1 MLSVTKLI
9 IALLSLFSIGLL
21 SATFFLDPTSEVS
34 RLIEYYDVLL
44 CIVFFFDFCKQL
56 YKAENRTKFF
66 FTTGWL
72 DLISSIPVIHEFRFV
87 RVFRIFRVFRIV
99 KSFRLL
105 INFIKTHKVESLY
118 GVILFV
124 SITTVILTSTLV
136 LYFEQDVGNIKTA
149 EDAIWWS
156 FISVTTVG
164 YGDHYPVT
172 TIGRGLSILLISTG
186 IALFGALISYITS
199 SVESIKNQGK

>member
-1 MLSVTKLI
+1 MLSVSKLI
-9 IALLSLFSIGLL
+9 IALLSLFSIALL
-21 SATFFLDPTSEVS
+21 TATFFLDPTSEVS
-34 RLIEYYDVLL
+34 RLIEFYDVLL
-44 CIVFFFDFCKQL
+44 CLVFFIDFCSQM

-72 DLISSIPVIHEFRFV
+72 DLISSIPVIHEFRYV

-105 INFIKTHKVESLY
+105 INFIRTHKVQSLY
-118 GVILFV
+118 GFILFI

-136 LYFEQDVGNIKTA
+136 LYFEKDIGNIKTA

-156 FISVTTVG
+156 FVSVTTVG

-172 TIGRGLSILLISTG
+172 TIGRALSIVLISTG
-186 IALFGALISYITS
+186 IALFGALISYITTK
-199 SVESIKNQGK
+199 VESIKEKGQ

>member
-1 MLSVTKLI
+1 MLSVSKLI

-21 SATFFLDPTSEVS
+21 SATFFLDPASEVS
-34 RLIEYYDVLL
+34 RLIQYYDVLL
-44 CIVFFFDFCKQL
+44 CLVFFIDFCMQL
-56 YKAENRTKFF
+56 YKSENRTKFF

-87 RVFRIFRVFRIV
+87 RVFRVFRIIRII

-105 INFIKTHKVESLY
+105 VSFMKTNKVASLY
-118 GVILFV
+118 GLIVFT
-124 SITTVILTSTLV
+124 SITTVILTSTIV
-136 LYFEQDVGNIKTA
+136 LYVEKDVGNIKTA

-172 TIGRGLSILLISTG
+172 RIGRALSVLLISTG
-186 IALFGALISYITS
+186 IALFGALISYITTK
-199 SVESIKNQGK
+199 VESIKQKGL